1 MKYKLKID
9 PPKPFHSLLKYAT
22 TSYLIK
28 TKEVL
33 MSGSLYI
40 VSAPSGAGKTSLVSK
55 LIEQD
60 SRIVVSISTTTR
72 EMRSGE
78 QDGVNYHFS
87 SVEEFNEKIAQG
99 DFLEHAKVFDNFYGT
114 SKSAVEA
121 QLAAGK
127 DVILEIDW
135 QGAQQVRELMPQA
148 ISIFILPPSREEL
161 RKRLTNRGTDSAE
174 IIERRMQDAVS
185 EMSHYAEFDYIVI
198 NNNFEI
204 ALSNLQSIFTANRLQ
219 NEKQIALHKNMISAL
234 LETE

>member
-1 MKYKLKID
+1 
-9 PPKPFHSLLKYAT
+9 
-22 TSYLIK
+22 
-28 TKEVL
+28 
-33 MSGSLYI
+33 MSGLLYI

-60 SRIVVSISTTTR
+60 SRIVVSVSTTTR
-72 EMRSGE
+72 DKRPGE
-78 QDGVNYHFS
+78 EDGVNYHFT

-114 SKSAVEA
+114 SKSSVET
-121 QLAAGK
+121 QLEARR

-135 QGAQQVRELMPQA
+135 QGAQQVRKLMPDA

-219 NEKQIALHKNMISAL
+219 NDKQIALHKNMISAL